1 MVQLLMHDDMYYT
14 FCLVSQV
21 RQERGIVGYRELPD
35 LFHDFCSLA
44 KEHGAISSYLEDG
57 SLIATKGTF
66 SITLSIGVVEE
77 AFPCRRLAACMTE
90 FMAMTFGR

>member
-1 MVQLLMHDDMYYT
+1 MYYT
-14 FCLVSQV
+14 FTISTNVA
-21 RQERGIVGYRELPD
+21 QERGIVGYRELPD

-66 SITLSIGVVEE
+66 SITLSIGMVEE

>member
-1 MVQLLMHDDMYYT
+1 MYYT
-14 FCLVSQV
+14 FNIITNVA
-21 RQERGIVGYRELPD
+21 QERGIVGYRELPD

-77 AFPCRRLAACMTE
+77 AFPCRRLAACMTD

>member
-1 MVQLLMHDDMYYT
+1 MYYV
-14 FCLVSQV
+14 FNIEANARS
-21 RQERGIVGYRELPD
+21 ERGIVGYRELPD

-44 KEHGAISSYLEDG
+44 KEYGAAPSYQEDG

-66 SITLSIGVVEE
+66 SITLSIGMVEE
-77 AFPCRRLAACMTE
+77 AFPCRRLAVCMTE

>member
-1 MVQLLMHDDMYYT
+1 MYYQ
-14 FCLVSQV
+14 FILLSAV

-44 KEHGAISSYLEDG
+44 KEHGAIASHLEDG
-57 SLIATKGTF
+57 SLIATKGSL

-77 AFPCRRLAACMTE
+77 AFPCRQLAVCMTE
-90 FMAMTFGR
+90 MMAIIFG

>member
-1 MVQLLMHDDMYYT
+1 MYYT
-14 FCLVSQV
+14 FNIITNVA
-21 RQERGIVGYRELPD
+21 QERGIVGYRELPD

-66 SITLSIGVVEE
+66 SITLSNPQVEE
-77 AFPCRRLAACMTE
+77 AFPCRRLAACMTD